1 VKRRL
6 KLVAVL
12 TVLAA
17 LPAAACGSQAPSL
30 SQPVTPPPEIGPPAR
45 PADAL
50 PAGPVGYGTVL
61 YRGYDSAA
69 TLVVA
74 DGRRFELPKPPA
86 GEGRQGSLLATLSP
100 DGRWLGLRTARYPR
114 DPGYQVRDLLGGGAT
129 MIDGEPVRWST
140 DSRFLLVRAGERLTL
155 VEPGIG
161 EAHAVTIPA
170 NLAHLVTGVFPD
182 GRLLTA
188 AVRSDEAEFGVVS
201 GDGVRR
207 VRHVFASSEQDECW
221 CPVSGLP
228 VLSVDRAH
236 VYVAVAYRPGA
247 AKATPVGATAI
258 AVVDLATGVVDRR
271 IDAPAG
277 ELVGDI
283 AAGLVMVVRHV
294 DRTEVVLINA
304 AIGGG
309 RTLTTVPATLTIA
322 VPGQVLGR
330 VE

>member
-1 VKRRL
+1 
-6 KLVAVL
+6 VL
-12 TVLAA
+12 LSVLATA
-17 LPAAACGSQAPSL
+17 GCGSAPSF
-30 SQPVTPPPEIGPPAR
+30 SQPVRPPPEIGPPAQ
-45 PADAL
+45 PAEAL

-61 YRGYDSAA
+61 YRGYESAA

-74 DGRRFELPKPPA
+74 DGRRFELPRPPA

-100 DGRWLGLRTARYPR
+100 DGRWLGLRTAQYPR

-129 MIDGEPVRWST
+129 RIDGEPVRWST
-140 DSRFLLVRAGERLTL
+140 DSRFLLVRSGVRLTL
-155 VEPGIG
+155 VEPGTG
-161 EAHAVTIPA
+161 EAHAVTVPA
-170 NLAHLVTGVFPD
+170 DLAHLVTGVFPD

-188 AVRSDEAEFGVVS
+188 AVQSDEAEFGVVS

-207 VRHVFASSEQDECW
+207 IRHVFASSEQDECW
-221 CPVSGLP
+221 CPGPGLP

-236 VYVAVAYRPGA
+236 VYLPVAYRPGA
-247 AKATPVGATAI
+247 DKATPEKTTAI

-283 AAGLVMVVRHV
+283 AEGLVMVVRQV

-322 VPGQVLGR
+322 VPGQVLGP